1 VIHDLQQYK
10 QVCVIKSVLLIN
22 LKILCSG
29 DKMQL
34 LYLQHWLNN
43 LFC

>member
-1 VIHDLQQYK
+1 MINDLQLYK

-29 DKMQL
+29 QKMQL
-34 LYLQHWLNN
+34 FYLQQLLN
-43 LFC
+43 